1 MRNLETWTAA
11 VALALATI
19 ATLLV
24 SPAIG
29 LIALVISAVSFG
41 VALAR
46 GNDQAPGRASASVP
60 TPWRRASNA
69 SA

>member
-1 MRNLETWTAA
+1 LRRIVAADNPPHVLTSVDLLMRNLETWTAA

-29 LIALVISAVSFG
+29 
-41 VALAR
+41 
-46 GNDQAPGRASASVP
+46 
-60 TPWRRASNA
+60 
-69 SA
+69 